1 MSSINLSGYLSLSW
15 AKSRLIPSALRQGR
29 IRKSLVPSTG
39 LTTPSA
45 EVYSRMIG
53 SFTIGLIP
61 KGPQHRL
68 GSVIRP
74 KLSSFIFPHNLSR
87 ETTFLDRCW
96 GLVHPSWQVVLMPV
110 RLLPLHWKGKPG
122 LTFRQLCRPS
132 ILDTVNL
139 PAAHPSL
146 CWSAGWIAPISRI
159 GSALAFSGSGV
170 RNYFSGS
177 MDRFSRYR
185 PPFSWF
191 EISR

>member
-15 AKSRLIPSALRQGR
+15 AKSRLIPSALRRGESENRWSRQPDWLLHQQRSILEWLGV
-29 IRKSLVPSTG
+29 SLLVWFPRGPNTG
-39 LTTPSA
+39 WDLWFGQS
-45 EVYSRMIG
+45 
-53 SFTIGLIP
+53 
-61 KGPQHRL
+61 
-68 GSVIRP
+68 
-74 KLSSFIFPHNLSR
+74 SSFIFPHNLSR